1 MVCSIKQLAVGIS
14 RDYPYQVRRLRK
26 FHAIQKLFTTTGGQF
41 LDEVAMS
48 YKYGSCDA
56 LLDDLE
62 TAVENRRQLRE
73 TFPAK
78 KTRRHKKALMKPM
91 NQK

>member
-1 MVCSIKQLAVGIS
+1 
-14 RDYPYQVRRLRK
+14 
-26 FHAIQKLFTTTGGQF
+26 
-41 LDEVAMS
+41 MS